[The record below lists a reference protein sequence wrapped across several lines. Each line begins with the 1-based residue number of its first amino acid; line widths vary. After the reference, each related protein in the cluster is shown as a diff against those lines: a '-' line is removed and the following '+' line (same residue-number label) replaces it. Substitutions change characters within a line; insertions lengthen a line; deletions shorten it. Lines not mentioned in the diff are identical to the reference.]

1 MMLSG
6 EEDLPASVRCIVEDC
21 GYTSVWEQFRKEL
34 KEDYHLSSFPILHMA
49 RFIARRRFGWD
60 FKEASALEAVRK
72 AKLPMLFIHG
82 GNDHY
87 VPTRMV
93 DPLYEAKVQGEREK
107 WISPDAGHADAFID
121 HPEEYTQQVVSFC
134 EKHL

>member
-1 MMLSG
+1 
-6 EEDLPASVRCIVEDC
+6 
-21 GYTSVWEQFRKEL
+21 
-34 KEDYHLSSFPILHMA
+34 
-49 RFIARRRFGWD
+49 
-60 FKEASALEAVRK
+60 
-72 AKLPMLFIHG
+72 MLFIHG

-93 DPLYEAKVQGEREK
+93 DPLYGAKVQGEREK